1 MSGLGS
7 NPDNSGSSNNSSI
20 VRTVSRIPGR
30 VLGAGRG
37 ILTEFRR
44 LIGTLRSQGLGLTL
58 LAGQDKLVRMVRRTP
73 LRRFTQLSPKII
85 LGGQPSSNVIEAL
98 VTHRGVTGFVNMR
111 SEYDYAKKVNFPDV
125 QYLQLATEDNTAP
138 SLENLMTGV
147 DFIRS
152 QVEKGGSVYIHCWE
166 GLGRGPTMAAAY
178 FVSTGMTPQQA
189 WAEIRKVRAFIRP
202 TKVQL
207 DRLEEFAATYHAKPV
222 APMDRPVVTEDKM
235 APPPDTQTAPAPKA
249 ELKGRQ
255 PLTAPTTSTTTGVTE
270 SERKEEVVN
279 SAEVIADPPTETPED
294 GASATK

>member
-1 MSGLGS
+1 MTRFVSIASTLG
-7 NPDNSGSSNNSSI
+7 G
-20 VRTVSRIPGR
+20 IPSR
-30 VLGAGRG
+30 VLSAVRG
-37 ILTEFRR
+37 VLIEFSR
-44 LIGTLRSQGLGLTL
+44 LARTLRSQGLHLTL

-98 VTHRGVTGFVNMR
+98 ITHRGVTGFVNMR
-111 SEYDYAKKVNFPDV
+111 SEYDYAKQINFPDV
-125 QYLQLATEDNTAP
+125 QYLQLPTDDNTAP
-138 SLENLMTGV
+138 TLENLVTGV
-147 DFIRS
+147 DFIRA
-152 QVEKGGSVYIHCWE
+152 QVAKGGSVYIHCWE

-207 DRLEEFAATYHAKPV
+207 DRLEEFASTYHATPV
-222 APMDRPVVTEDKM
+222 APADRPVVTEDM
-235 APPPDTQTAPAPKA
+235 HAPPPDTQTQPASRA

-255 PLTAPTTSTTTGVTE
+255 ATQPAQSAEPASAVATPPTGVTE

-279 SAEVIADPPTETPED
+279 SAEVILDTGGETPEE
-294 GASATK
+294 STSTS